1 MSITTECRVCG
12 EVFRKRSLKSTE
24 KICDSCRGSGGRN
37 RYKVMAN
44 KTVNAIASVESMEK
58 QIEDMK
64 TSIGILHDTIS
75 TEIQHQIDIWIEPI
89 IERIVD
95 KKVGEL
101 KNIMVSSITKS
112 QKTQEEVKELSK
124 IIKKFKASNTRM
136 KNKIKEFEKRSGI

>member
-1 MSITTECRVCG
+1 
-12 EVFRKRSLKSTE
+12 
-24 KICDSCRGSGGRN
+24 
-37 RYKVMAN
+37 MAN
-44 KTVNAIASVESMEK
+44 KTVNAISVESMEK